1 MKSMTGYGEA
11 ARQGKL
17 AKITVQ
23 LRTLNH
29 RHLDLQLRLPREYF
43 ALEGEI
49 RRKVRQKI
57 SRGRVELFVTRSPFK
72 GLGRKLALDE
82 NLGSQYLHAIRRAK
96 KKFALK
102 GEVDLSLFFHLTELF
117 QVREEEVKEE
127 EEGKL
132 VISALDTALGGLERS
147 RQREGLEL
155 EKDIRSQ
162 VRHLQKICAGLAKE
176 AQKISQR
183 LKEALSFGEVDAV
196 EPDVAGGAGRTAS
209 FKGDINEEV
218 VRLTSHATTLARLL
232 RDRQPIG
239 KKIDFLLQEIQ
250 RELNTISS
258 KVPQLPVVQ
267 MVLAGKER
275 AEKIREQIQ
284 NIE

>member
-72 GLGRKLALDE
+72 GLGRRLALDE

-162 VRHLQKICAGLAKE
+162 VRHLQKICAALAKE

-183 LKEALSFGEVDAV
+183 LKEALSFGEVDTV
-196 EPDVAGGAGRTAS
+196 EPDVAGGAGRIAS